1 MTAPTQQP
9 DVGWDVVRLAEATPK
24 ALSERASA
32 ELERAQQHQP
42 LLSDLTSARSKAV
55 THSANNRARLERLAD
70 HVLPGDTVVEIGCGE
85 GYVATRLL
93 EADAGRYSA
102 MDIVPEHAA
111 VTRAVLEE
119 QGLTDRI
126 GTIAEKDLYD
136 LTAEDLAGTSLV
148 VCSEVIEHVPDP
160 EAALE
165 AIGRALPDDA
175 ELLFSVPL
183 LNKLEKVWGHLSI
196 FTADRLVGM
205 LERAELEAHHVEP
218 FVGQWVLVLAGPRGG
233 AGPRSAE
240 RLAQV
245 RAAAEHL
252 PAVDV
257 PEDFTPVPPQPT
269 RFDNVRLT
277 SLEVAPFVPE
287 PKVTLT
293 PATDDRRVIDI
304 DVTAGPEPA
313 TAGTTI
319 SLAQVGPVE
328 GLRLGFEIP
337 DVTQVTEVA
346 VTFRRPDGRSVGRWA
361 WTPKDKDRAQRA
373 VSHTASLR
381 PGAHRPPFTGP
392 KQATVPEAD
401 RVEITVTVA
410 GGGQAR
416 LRLTRASWIR

>member
-42 LLSDLTSARSKAV
+42 LLSDLTSVRSKAV

-93 EADAGRYSA
+93 QADAGRYSA

-136 LTAEDLAGTSLV
+136 LAPEDLADATFV

-205 LERAELEAHHVEP
+205 LEHAGLEAHHVEP
-218 FVGQWVLVLAGPRGG
+218 FVGQWVLVLAGPRGAAGSRG
-233 AGPRSAE
+233 AA

-269 RFDNVRLT
+269 RFDNVSLT
-277 SLEVAPFVPE
+277 SLEVAPLVPE
-287 PKVTLT
+287 PQVTVT
-293 PATDDRRVIDI
+293 PATDDDGVVDI
-304 DVTAGPEPA
+304 DVVAGPVQA

-319 SLAQVGPVE
+319 SLAQMGPVE
-328 GLRLGFEIP
+328 GLRLAFEIP
-337 DVTQVTEVA
+337 DVTHVTEVA
-346 VTFRRPDGRSVGRWA
+346 VIFRRPDGAPVGRWV
-361 WTPKDKDRAQRA
+361 WTPRDTDRAKGSVA
-373 VSHTASLR
+373 HSASLR

-392 KQATVPEAD
+392 KQASIPEAD

-410 GGGQAR
+410 GRGQGR